1 MDGPELSI
9 RFAAELRMFLA
20 PRDRR
25 GRLRV
30 PVDGTATLGHVIE
43 ACGVPLPEVGR
54 LVVDGRAVGPSY
66 RPAGGD
72 AYVAAVARPQELPEL
87 PGPPRFVLDVHLGA
101 LARRLRLVGV
111 DTAYRNDLDDD
122 ALIAQANAERRVLLT
137 KDRGLLRRRRLRL
150 GAYVR
155 GDRPDRQ
162 LADVLDRFAPPLA
175 PWTRCTACNGALA
188 PVPKDEIEHVL
199 RPGTR
204 RTYDTFARCSAC
216 GRVYWPGAH
225 HRRLAEIVRTATA
238 TATAPGAGGDAG
250 AGAATGADADNG
262 RLAEKGERDPRDRKR
277 VRPAAGPALG
287 FVGCPPT
294 PTITRMTRAG
304 RPRRSPAGSV
314 SCSSTPS
321 CG

>member
-20 PRDRR
+20 PRARR
-25 GRLRV
+25 ARLRV

-54 LVVDGRAVGPSY
+54 LVVAGRAVAPSY
-66 RPAGGD
+66 RPAGGDD
-72 AYVAAVARPQELPEL
+72 AYVAAVARPQRLPDL

-175 PWTRCTACNGALA
+175 PWTRCTACNGPLA
-188 PVPKDEIEHVL
+188 AVPKDEIEHVL

-225 HRRLAEIVRTATA
+225 HRRLAEIVRTATTTTTGA
-238 TATAPGAGGDAG
+238 DTTTITGAGGD
-250 AGAATGADADNG
+250 
-262 RLAEKGERDPRDRKR
+262 R
-277 VRPAAGPALG
+277 
-287 FVGCPPT
+287 
-294 PTITRMTRAG
+294 
-304 RPRRSPAGSV
+304 
-314 SCSSTPS
+314 
-321 CG
+321 